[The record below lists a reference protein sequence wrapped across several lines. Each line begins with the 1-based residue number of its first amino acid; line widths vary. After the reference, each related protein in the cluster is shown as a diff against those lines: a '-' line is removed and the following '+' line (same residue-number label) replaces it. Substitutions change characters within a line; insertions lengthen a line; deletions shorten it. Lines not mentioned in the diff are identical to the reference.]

1 MPVRTVLRH
10 ATIVTMNPSREIK
23 EEHDLLIENDRIAK
37 IAPGI
42 TSDHADIDTTLECRG
57 KIIIPGL
64 ISAHSHLTGMF
75 QRGLWDENTF
85 EEWFSNS
92 NAVEKRLNFSPED
105 IYTIH
110 CAGCIEFI
118 RHGVTTVLNMFT
130 VSPGSKLE
138 KVASS
143 CNAILDSGLR
153 GILAVSLTPN
163 DNANVFEPANPAS
176 LLDFARG
183 AAKHVAGLNSRL
195 GFMLAPSAP
204 QRCSDQF
211 LISCGKLAADFD
223 LGMHTHLA
231 ETKLHAETARSI
243 YGEPMVTHLK
253 RIGFLNSKLAMAHCI
268 WLEDEEI
275 DLLAENDVK
284 VVHNP
289 ACNMKLGD
297 GVPQVKKMLQKGISV
312 GLGSDSVN
320 AGTVYSVFEQ
330 MKLAVLLPRVTW
342 DRENWLLPADAFEMG
357 CLGGAKVVL
366 QDERLGSIEEGK
378 KADLVILNPSTSLS
392 PMNNLISQLVLCEN
406 GNSVETVFVDGRAV
420 MLEKQIQTVDE
431 AKIIAQLSSFCTS
444 ISEAYKD
451 VLEKKATKP

>member
-1 MPVRTVLRH
+1 MRTLLRH
-10 ATIVTMNPSREIK
+10 ATIVTMNPLREIK
-23 EEHDLLIENDRIAK
+23 EGHDLLLEDDRIAK
-37 IAPGI
+37 IAPEI
-42 TSDHADIDTTLECRG
+42 PLDQADVDTILECRA

-64 ISAHSHLTGMF
+64 ISAHSHFTGMF
-75 QRGLWDENTF
+75 QRGLWDDNTF
-85 EEWFSNS
+85 ESWFSNS
-92 NAVEKRLNFSPED
+92 NAVEKRLNFSAED

-110 CAGCIEFI
+110 CAACIEFI
-118 RHGVTTVLNMFT
+118 RHGVTTAVNMFT
-130 VSPGSKLE
+130 VSPGYKLE
-138 KVASS
+138 KVESS

-163 DNANVFEPANPAS
+163 DNASLSDPASPAS
-176 LLDFARG
+176 LLDFARD
-183 AAKHVAGLNSRL
+183 AAKRVAGLKSRL

-211 LISCGKLAADFD
+211 LISCGKLAADLD
-223 LGMHTHLA
+223 VCMHTHLS
-231 ETKLHAETARSI
+231 ETKLHAETARTI

-253 RIGFLNSKLAMAHCI
+253 KIGLLNSKLSMAHSI

-275 DLLAENDVK
+275 DLLGEYGVK

-297 GVPQVKKMLQKGISV
+297 GVAQVKKMLEKGISV

-330 MKLAVLLPRVTW
+330 MKLSVLLPRAVW
-342 DRENWLLPADAFEMG
+342 GRENWILPAEAFEMG
-357 CLGGAKVVL
+357 CLGGARVVL
-366 QDERLGSIEEGK
+366 QDKLLGSIEEGK
-378 KADLVILNPSTSLS
+378 KADLAILNPSTSLL
-392 PMNNLISQLVLCEN
+392 PMNNLINQMALCEN

-431 AKIIAQLSSFCTS
+431 AKILAKLSSFRTS
-444 ISEAYKD
+444 ISGAYKE
-451 VLEKKATKP
+451 VLEKKGANL

>member
-1 MPVRTVLRH
+1 MRILLRH

-23 EEHDLLIENDRIAK
+23 EGHDLLIENDRIAK
-37 IAPGI
+37 IAPEI
-42 TSDHADIDTTLECRG
+42 PSEQADIDTILECRG
-57 KIIIPGL
+57 RIIIPGL

-75 QRGLWDENTF
+75 QRGLWDESTF

-92 NAVEKRLNFSPED
+92 TAVEKRLNFSPED

-130 VSPGSKLE
+130 VSPSLKLE
-138 KVASS
+138 KVESS
-143 CNAILDSGLR
+143 CRAISDSGLR
-153 GILAVSLTPN
+153 GILAVSLTPD
-163 DNANVFEPANPAS
+163 DNANASDPASPAS
-176 LLDFARG
+176 LLDFARS
-183 AAKHVAGLNSRL
+183 AAKHVAGLNSRV

-223 LGMHTHLA
+223 LGMHTHLS
-231 ETKLHAETARSI
+231 ETKLHAETARTI
-243 YGEPMVTHLK
+243 YGEPMVTHLSK
-253 RIGFLNSKLAMAHCI
+253 IGFVNSKLAVAHSI

-275 DLLAENDVK
+275 DLLAEHCVK

-297 GVPQVKKMLQKGISV
+297 GVAQVKKMLEKGISV

-330 MKLAVLLPRVTW
+330 MKLAVLLPRVMW
-342 DRENWLLPADAFEMG
+342 GPENWVRPVEAFEMG

-366 QDERLGSIEEGK
+366 QDESLGSIEEGK
-378 KADLVILNPSTSLS
+378 KADLVIVNPSISLS
-392 PMNNLISQLVLCEN
+392 PVNSLINQLVLSEN
-406 GNSVETVFVDGRAV
+406 GNSVESVFVDGRAV

-431 AKIIAQLSSFCTS
+431 PKIIAQLSSFRTR
-444 ISEAYKD
+444 ISGAYKE
-451 VLEKKATKP
+451 VLKKKGG